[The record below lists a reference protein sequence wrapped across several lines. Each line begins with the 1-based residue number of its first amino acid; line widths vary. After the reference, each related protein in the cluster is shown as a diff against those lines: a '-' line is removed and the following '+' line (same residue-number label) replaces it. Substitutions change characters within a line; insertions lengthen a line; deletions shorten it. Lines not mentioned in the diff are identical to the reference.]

1 MQVLCYTNFYFLG
14 LRYEIKRYKAQW
26 SKVAH
31 FDANA
36 DGMEASHLV
45 NYAGQLGL
53 TLLTPIIHSSSFIL
67 MCPCSNLVSGKSSI
81 LSSKQRPMRREMLT
95 NSLWKIHGVGHLA
108 SPKNYFFYAQNTCFS

>member
-1 MQVLCYTNFYFLG
+1 M
-14 LRYEIKRYKAQW
+14 RYKAQW

-53 TLLTPIIHSSSFIL
+53 TLLTP
-67 MCPCSNLVSGKSSI
+67 K
-81 LSSKQRPMRREMLT
+81 
-95 NSLWKIHGVGHLA
+95 
-108 SPKNYFFYAQNTCFS
+108 FYSHVPLLQFSVR